1 VGFRTWMALMVL
13 GFTIS
18 VSGCGNTGATN
29 HAAGFAANTN
39 DAGLIQTTR
48 IDPKTKTL
56 YLKIVRNHSVKVGG
70 PHESP
75 TIEYKA
81 QEITIPTGWTVRVSA
96 RDKNGPVGTSIVRY
110 PVSSIPER
118 YGTSFTAVKPG
129 RYVVL
134 PDASGSHGSVLDY
147 ITVSNA
153 AKVPSVSSK

>member
-1 VGFRTWMALMVL
+1 MGFRTWMALMVL

-48 IDPKTKTL
+48 INPKTKTL

-81 QEITIPTGWTVRVSA
+81 QEITIPTGWTVRV
-96 RDKNGPVGTSIVRY
+96 RLGTKTGLWVLLSFGTRFLQSQNAI
-110 PVSSIPER
+110 
-118 YGTSFTAVKPG
+118 GTSFTAVKPG
-129 RYVVL
+129 HCVCQML
-134 PDASGSHGSVLDY
+134 LDHMGLC
-147 ITVSNA
+147 
-153 AKVPSVSSK
+153 